1 MSETDYYQILG
12 VSTDTE
18 PEKIKQA
25 YRDLAFQYHPDR
37 NKETPEAI
45 EKMKQINEAYA
56 VLSNA
61 QKRRE
66 YDGLRQTFGSSA
78 HKLGFRQ
85 NHTEQDIFSGSDI
98 HRILEEM
105 AKSFGFRGYH
115 DIFREFYGKG
125 YQTFEVKRARFFHG
139 VIFSGA
145 MGEDH
150 GHAGQLP
157 FVKRSFIRL
166 AQQIFEKLSG
176 LAPQTRG
183 RDLYEVIHI
192 DTVLAQTGGPYAYYH
207 RKRSK
212 KLVVGIPVGVRD
224 GQKIRLVGMG
234 ENGKGGAAPGDLL
247 LKVRLKKPLLERIKQ
262 LIS

>member
-1 MSETDYYQILG
+1 MTDYYQILG
-12 VSTDTE
+12 VSTDTA

-37 NKETPEAI
+37 NKETPEAA

-61 QKRRE
+61 RKRRE
-66 YDGLRQTFGSSA
+66 YDSLRQTFGSSA
-78 HKLGFRQ
+78 RHRFRQ
-85 NHTEQDIFSGSDI
+85 NYTEQDIFSGSDI

-125 YQTFEVKRARFFHG
+125 YQSFEIKRPGFFMG
-139 VIFSGA
+139 GFIFSGS
-145 MGEDH
+145 MGRHH
-150 GHAGQLP
+150 GHTERLP
-157 FVKRSFIRL
+157 FAKRSFARL
-166 AQQIFEKLSG
+166 ANKAFEKLSG
-176 LAPQTRG
+176 LTPQARG

-192 DTVLAQTGGPYAYYH
+192 DTTLAQTGGPYAYYH

-212 KLVVGIPVGVRD
+212 KLVVNIPAGMRD
-224 GQKIRLVGMG
+224 GQKIRLAGMG
-234 ENGKGGAAPGDLL
+234 ETAKGGGVPGDLI
-247 LKVRLKKPLLERIKQ
+247 LKIRLKKPLLERIKQ